1 MDGWMDQNQEACI
14 FEKLDVRHCHTISK
28 VKLMCMQGSTNDPKK
43 IMIFNEKHDVEWP
56 KQHWF
61 YLFSK
66 NGLPRNQMPKMEIS
80 FIKFHWKKIKK
91 NIMYNQNNTG
101 FIRCHSKINRLLCKT
116 KPFQKLQAI
125 VMITNQESIFLA
137 KVLLD
142 LVWSSKSIRR
152 VVFALNSSTK
162 LANDD
167 QSTTSH
173 FLFSHLEEVKRDMSD
188 FKLDDGGI
196 RVFYTLEIAGPE
208 NLFF

>member
-142 LVWSSKSIRR
+142 LVWSSKSIRTLLPSWQMTIKAQPLTFSFHTWKR
-152 VVFALNSSTK
+152 LRETCQILNLTMEGSEY
-162 LANDD
+162 
-167 QSTTSH
+167 
-173 FLFSHLEEVKRDMSD
+173 F
-188 FKLDDGGI
+188 
-196 RVFYTLEIAGPE
+196 TL
-208 NLFF
+208 